1 MPYKGDRTGCSKL
14 LVVFRSQVTY
24 ARKVQVLVDLSIQ
37 VELGKQLLL
46 VLLSARAAE
55 GAKWAIVVICS
66 NACLQVG
73 GSGAGVCYGRSH
85 GQSRGMKCAQF
96 SCCTLQAIR
105 DCTTEARY
113 ALHGHFIAVVKP
125 VVALRDLIVDDA

>member
-85 GQSRGMKCAQF
+85 GQSRVGAGKLEKWMHKPMAC
-96 SCCTLQAIR
+96 
-105 DCTTEARY
+105 
-113 ALHGHFIAVVKP
+113 HGPSLSGSYVRIKE
-125 VVALRDLIVDDA
+125 